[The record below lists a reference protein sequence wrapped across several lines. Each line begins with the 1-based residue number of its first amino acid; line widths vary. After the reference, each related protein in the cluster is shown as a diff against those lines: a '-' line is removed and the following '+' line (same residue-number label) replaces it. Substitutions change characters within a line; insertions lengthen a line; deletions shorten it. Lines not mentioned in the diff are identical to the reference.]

1 MMCGGTTEMKSPD
14 DESNQMLTTVKDQFH
29 EKAGTSGEGLNHGTL
44 PDLIK
49 IILVELLGYKTQIV
63 AGTNYF
69 MKIAVGDKVIHAR
82 VFQPLPHTGE
92 SAQVHSIEDKN
103 HSPESELSYF

>member
-1 MMCGGTTEMKSPD
+1 MCGGTTEMKSPD

-29 EKAGTSGEGLNHGTL
+29 EKAGTSGEV
-44 PDLIK
+44 K
-49 IILVELLGYKTQIV
+49 LLGYKTQVV

-103 HSPESELSYF
+103 HTPESELAYF

>member
-1 MMCGGTTEMKSPD
+1 MCGGTTEMKNPD
-14 DESNQMLTTVKDQFH
+14 DESNQMLATVKDQFH
-29 EKAGTSGEGLNHGTL
+29 EKAGTSGEV
-44 PDLIK
+44 K
-49 IILVELLGYKTQIV
+49 LLGYKTQVV

-103 HSPESELSYF
+103 HSPESELAYF